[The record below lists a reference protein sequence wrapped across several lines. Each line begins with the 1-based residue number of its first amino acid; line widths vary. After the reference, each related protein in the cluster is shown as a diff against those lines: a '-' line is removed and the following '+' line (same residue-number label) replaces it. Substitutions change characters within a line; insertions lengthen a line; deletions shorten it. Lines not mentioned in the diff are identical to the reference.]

1 MKAARVF
8 AALLVARAVYGAVYL
23 AATAQ
28 RWPLFWYYPLERRW
42 ALEAAPKGFAM
53 GWFGTTAL
61 ALAAAV
67 VAAALVW
74 VASARGRFSRTIAR
88 PATIVAIARAGG
100 MILLVDFVYF
110 GWTLTHQTPR
120 PLSLSLSLSIPLS
133 IPLSL
138 SLPAPESAPP

>member
-8 AALLVARAVYGAVYL
+8 AMLLVARAVYGAVYL
-23 AATAQ
+23 AATAG

-42 ALEAAPKGFAM
+42 AFEASPKGFAM

-61 ALAAAV
+61 ALVAAA
-67 VAAALVW
+67 ASAALVW
-74 VASARGRFSRTIAR
+74 LASARGRFAKAIAR
-88 PATIVAIARAGG
+88 PEIILAIARAGG

-120 PLSLSLSLSIPLS
+120 PLPIPT
-133 IPLSL
+133 
-138 SLPAPESAPP
+138 EQAPP

>member
-8 AALLVARAVYGAVYL
+8 AMLLVARAVYGAVYL
-23 AATAQ
+23 AATAG

-42 ALEAAPKGFAM
+42 AFEATPKGFAM

-61 ALAAAV
+61 ALVAAAV
-67 VAAALVW
+67 SAFLVW
-74 VASARGRFSRTIAR
+74 LASARGRFSKAIAR
-88 PATIVAIARAGG
+88 PEVILAIARAGA

-120 PLSLSLSLSIPLS
+120 PLPIPAEL
-133 IPLSL
+133 
-138 SLPAPESAPP
+138 APP